1 MVPVKF
7 LRAQYDKF
15 LTVGIIL
22 LVMGMAIY
30 EDQRVWILGLVCL
43 CVGLVGL
50 VSRRRLG

>member
-1 MVPVKF
+1 MKF

-30 EDQRVWILGLVCL
+30 EDYRVWTLGALLLAVGLIGLVA
-43 CVGLVGL
+43 
-50 VSRRRLG
+50 RRRRG